1 MRQKE
6 CGRSR
11 CSVGATVGKL
21 ALMML
26 MVLPAA
32 SLAPGAPNKDKD
44 QNEESTQIY
53 QHTYDEVFQAAQD
66 SIERLGCAVKNA
78 DKDKGIITGD
88 GVCATGPGGHTHKV
102 AFDMLIETVSPKPET
117 RVTINV
123 TSISIFKPD
132 KKSLQMKFTND
143 MFSELHKVLATYH

>member
-1 MRQKE
+1 
-6 CGRSR
+6 
-11 CSVGATVGKL
+11 VTVGKL

-26 MVLPAA
+26 VVLPAA
-32 SLAPGAPNKDKD
+32 SLAPAAPAKDTD
-44 QNEESTQIY
+44 EQTTQIY

-132 KKSLQMKFTND
+132 KKSLQMKFTAD
-143 MFSELHKVLATYH
+143 MFREMHKVLSTYH